1 MVSANRNAASCRIFI
16 NLMSSQ
22 GGYLVVY
29 PELWSIAQTATIL
42 IKSDGDEK
50 NDMVSFFLTWIVAAV
65 SLVITAN
72 IVPGI
77 AVTSFP
83 AAMLAAVVIGF
94 VNAVVRPIITLLTLP
109 LSILSLGLFLFVVN
123 AISLSLASWL
133 AGAFSIGFAINGFW
147 PALFGA
153 IVLSLV
159 SGLIGRF
166 VNVGVEQ

>member
-1 MVSANRNAASCRIFI
+1 MLN
-16 NLMSSQ
+16 
-22 GGYLVVY
+22 
-29 PELWSIAQTATIL
+29 
-42 IKSDGDEK
+42 
-50 NDMVSFFLTWIVAAV
+50 FFLTWVVAAV

-77 AVTSFP
+77 VVTSFP

-109 LSILSLGLFLFVVN
+109 FSILTLGLFLFVVN

-147 PALFGA
+147 PALFGS
-153 IVLSLV
+153 IVLSFV

-166 VNVGVEQ
+166 VNSDTLTE

>member
-1 MVSANRNAASCRIFI
+1 MLN
-16 NLMSSQ
+16 
-22 GGYLVVY
+22 
-29 PELWSIAQTATIL
+29 
-42 IKSDGDEK
+42 
-50 NDMVSFFLTWIVAAV
+50 FFLTWAVAAV

-77 AVTSFP
+77 LVTSFP

-109 LSILSLGLFLFVVN
+109 LSILTLGLFLFVVN

-133 AGAFSIGFAINGFW
+133 AGVFSIGFVVNGFW
-147 PALFGA
+147 PALFGS
-153 IVLSLV
+153 IVLSFV

-166 VNVGVEQ
+166 VNSDTLTE

>member
-1 MVSANRNAASCRIFI
+1 MLN
-16 NLMSSQ
+16 
-22 GGYLVVY
+22 
-29 PELWSIAQTATIL
+29 
-42 IKSDGDEK
+42 
-50 NDMVSFFLTWIVAAV
+50 FFLTWVVAAV

-77 AVTSFP
+77 VVTSFP

-109 LSILSLGLFLFVVN
+109 FSILTLGLFLFVVN

-147 PALFGA
+147 PALFGS
-153 IVLSLV
+153 IVLSFV

-166 VNVGVEQ
+166 VNADALTE

>member
-1 MVSANRNAASCRIFI
+1 MLN
-16 NLMSSQ
+16 
-22 GGYLVVY
+22 
-29 PELWSIAQTATIL
+29 
-42 IKSDGDEK
+42 
-50 NDMVSFFLTWIVAAV
+50 FFLTWAVAAV

-77 AVTSFP
+77 LVTSFP

-109 LSILSLGLFLFVVN
+109 LSILTLGLFLFVVN

-133 AGAFSIGFAINGFW
+133 AGAFSIGFAVNGFW
-147 PALFGA
+147 PALFGS
-153 IVLSLV
+153 IVLSFV

-166 VNVGVEQ
+166 VNSDALTE

>member
-1 MVSANRNAASCRIFI
+1 M
-16 NLMSSQ
+16 L
-22 GGYLVVY
+22 
-29 PELWSIAQTATIL
+29 
-42 IKSDGDEK
+42 
-50 NDMVSFFLTWIVAAV
+50 SFFLTWVVAAI

-77 AVTSFP
+77 VVTSFP

-133 AGAFSIGFAINGFW
+133 AGAFSIGFAVNGFW
-147 PALFGA
+147 PALFGS
-153 IVLSLV
+153 IVLSFV
-159 SGLIGRF
+159 SGLIGQF
-166 VNVGVEQ
+166 VNSDRTLD

>member
-1 MVSANRNAASCRIFI
+1 MLN
-16 NLMSSQ
+16 
-22 GGYLVVY
+22 
-29 PELWSIAQTATIL
+29 
-42 IKSDGDEK
+42 
-50 NDMVSFFLTWIVAAV
+50 FFLTWVVAAV

-77 AVTSFP
+77 TIVSFP

-94 VNAVVRPIITLLTLP
+94 VNAVVRPILTVLTLP

-133 AGAFSIGFAINGFW
+133 AGAFSIGFGVNGFW
-147 PALFGA
+147 PALFGSV
-153 IVLSLV
+153 VLSFV

-166 VNVGVEQ
+166 VNAEQ